1 METAYDI
8 PTKQDT
14 LRLVDRK
21 LYEASS
27 TILAAGNSGLND
39 QQLRDLEAR
48 LAVMRRE
55 IYDTL
60 SGRN

>member
-14 LRLVDRK
+14 LRLLDSK
-21 LYEASS
+21 LYEAAS
-27 TILAAGNSGLND
+27 TIIAAGNSGLND

-60 SGRN
+60 SGKN